1 MKQHPAKQNI
11 KVAVD
16 NCIFTIIDNELYV
29 LLIQMKKAPYQSMWA
44 LPGGL
49 VTHNENLDKAALRIL
64 KEETNVT
71 DIYLEQLYTFGKTS
85 RDPLGRVISVAYF
98 ALISSA
104 NQKLQTLPKYQSVQ
118 WWKYADLPT
127 LAYDHNEIVK
137 YAKQRLEWK
146 IEYTNVIWSL
156 LPEKFTLNQLQK
168 AYESILGKDMDK
180 RNFQKKIFAL
190 KLIQPLGQKSMMG
203 AHRPAE
209 LYKFKSR
216 KPKIVQIL

>member
-1 MKQHPAKQNI
+1 MNTHPAKQNI

-29 LLIQMKKAPYQSMWA
+29 LLIQMKKRPYQGMWA

-49 VTHNENLDKAALRIL
+49 VNQGENLDKAALRIL
-64 KEETNVT
+64 KDETNVT
-71 DIYLEQLYTFGKTS
+71 DVYLEQLYTFGKTK
-85 RDPLGRVISVAYF
+85 RDPLGRVISIAYF
-98 ALISSA
+98 ALIPSA
-104 NQKLQTLPKYQSVQ
+104 NQQLKTLAKYQSVQ
-118 WWKYADLPT
+118 WWKYNDLPK
-127 LAYDHNEIVK
+127 LAYDHNEIIK

-146 IEYTNVIWSL
+146 IEYTNVVWSL
-156 LPEKFTLNQLQK
+156 LPEKFTLRQLQQ
-168 AYESILGKDMDK
+168 AYEAILGKAMDK

-190 KLIQPLGQKSMMG
+190 KLIQPLGQKAMFG

-209 LYKFKSR
+209 LYRFKSR

>member
-1 MKQHPAKQNI
+1 MNPHPAKQNI

-29 LLIQMKKAPYQSMWA
+29 LLIQMKKAPYQGMWA

-49 VTHNENLDKAALRIL
+49 VNHNENLDKAALRIL

-71 DIYLEQLYTFGKTS
+71 DIYLEQLYTFSNTK

-98 ALISSA
+98 ALIPA
-104 NQKLQTLPKYQSVQ
+104 TNQKLQTLPKYQSVQ
-118 WWKYADLPT
+118 WWKYTDLPK

-137 YAKQRLEWK
+137 YSKQRLAWK
-146 IEYTNVIWSL
+146 IEYTNVVWSL

-168 AYESILGKDMDK
+168 TYESILGKEIDK
-180 RNFQKKIFAL
+180 RNFQKKIFSL
-190 KLIQPLGQKSMMG
+190 KLIQAVGQKAMLG

-209 LYKFKSR
+209 LYKFRSR
-216 KPKIVQIL
+216 TTKIVQIL